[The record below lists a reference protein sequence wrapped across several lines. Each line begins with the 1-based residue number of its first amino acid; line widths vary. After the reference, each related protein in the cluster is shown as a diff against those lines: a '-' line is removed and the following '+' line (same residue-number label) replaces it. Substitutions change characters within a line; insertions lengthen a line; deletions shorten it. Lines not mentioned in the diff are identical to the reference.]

1 MQIFLTICYFL
12 NPFSIKLFLCDF
24 KGGRMVEVKNEE
36 QEGTMREVGHLL
48 LEVKC
53 LARLGALASD
63 SCIIDDELQLQDN
76 IEYYFALRQVVNL
89 IAKIE
94 HLLFD

>member
-1 MQIFLTICYFL
+1 MFYTACLYE
-12 NPFSIKLFLCDF
+12 NSFSIKLLLLDF

-36 QEGTMREVGHLL
+36 QEETMREVGHLL

-53 LARLGALASD
+53 LAKLGALASD
-63 SCIIDDELQLQDN
+63 SCIIDDKLQMQDN
-76 IEYYFALRQVVNL
+76 LEYYFALKQVANL
-89 IAKIE
+89 IRKIE

>member
-1 MQIFLTICYFL
+1 
-12 NPFSIKLFLCDF
+12 
-24 KGGRMVEVKNEE
+24 MVEVKDEAQEE
-36 QEGTMREVGHLL
+36 IMREVGHLL
-48 LEVKC
+48 LEAKC

-63 SCIIDDELQLQDN
+63 SCIIDDELQMQDN
-76 IEYYFALRQVVNL
+76 LEYFFALRQVANL

>member
-1 MQIFLTICYFL
+1 
-12 NPFSIKLFLCDF
+12 
-24 KGGRMVEVKNEE
+24 MVEVKNQE
-36 QEGTMREVGHLL
+36 QEETMREVGHLL

-76 IEYYFALRQVVNL
+76 LEYYFDLRQISSLVVKIKNL
-89 IAKIE
+89 IQ
-94 HLLFD
+94 D